1 MPAGG
6 WKIAPPRRRLYLR
19 KCLREREEREEVPLS
34 RYADFWTDGD
44 LQPEN
49 NQREPGW
56 DYDPH
61 FDFWTD
67 GTDWVDCPEAID
79 NTDFHELL
87 MQSLSPQGAG

>member
-1 MPAGG
+1 LVRLGG
-6 WKIAPPRRRLYLR
+6 GYIFASVCAK
-19 KCLREREEREEVPLS
+19 REQREEAPLS
-34 RYADFWTDGD
+34 PYADFWTDGD